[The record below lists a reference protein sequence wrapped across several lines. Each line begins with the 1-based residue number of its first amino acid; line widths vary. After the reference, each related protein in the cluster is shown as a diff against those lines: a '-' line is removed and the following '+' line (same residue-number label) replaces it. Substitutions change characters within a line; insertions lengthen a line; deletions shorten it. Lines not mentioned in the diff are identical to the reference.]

1 MEKKNIRIFNIKYS
15 QDDIENILSN
25 VKDVLDTAFLSN
37 HEYCRKLE
45 KKFEEI
51 CDTKYKAISCSSA
64 TSGLEAIFRYIN
76 IKNKAVLVQSN
87 TFIATGHAI
96 HSANGIVVPFDLNSE
111 FVASLEDIKKAYL
124 KCKELSIEIAALCIV
139 NISGRMSQSIYE
151 IQNFCKEEK
160 IRLIE
165 DNAQGML
172 STLGKRQLGTFSDFS
187 VTSFQTTKV
196 VACGE
201 GGLIMGKNP
210 DEVDQLREYIFYGR
224 DKSNG
229 LFYVNESGNFKL
241 SEMNAALALA
251 DLERSS
257 FRIQRRREIDQKYKQ
272 SVNSKFFNFLEHP
285 LSNNTSNYK
294 TIFLAQR
301 KEIREKIELHFKN
314 NNVAMTGYV
323 YKIPL
328 HLQPRIFK
336 NNNFVER
343 ELPYTEEFCNRHFTP
358 PNYPELLQD
367 EVEYIINVL
376 NAFKLD

>member
-15 QDDIENILSN
+15 HDDIENIISN
-25 VKDVLDTAFLSN
+25 VKDVLDNAFLSN
-37 HEYCRKLE
+37 HKYCRKLE
-45 KKFEEI
+45 EKFEEI
-51 CDTKYKAISCSSA
+51 CDSKYKAISCSSA

-96 HSANGIVVPFDLNSE
+96 HSADGIVVPIDLNSE
-111 FVASLEDIKKAYL
+111 YVASLEDIKSAYF
-124 KCKELSIEIAALCIV
+124 KCKELSIEVAALCIV
-139 NISGRMSQSIYE
+139 NISGRMSKSIYE
-151 IQNFCKEEK
+151 IQNFCKEENL
-160 IRLIE
+160 RLIE

-172 STLGKRQLGTFSDFS
+172 STLENKQLGTFSDFS

-251 DLERSS
+251 DLERSKD
-257 FRIQRRREIDQKYKQ
+257 RIQRRREIDKKYKEF
-272 SVNSKFFNFLEHP
+272 VNSKFFNFLQNP
-285 LSNNTSNYK
+285 SFNNTSNYK
-294 TIFLAQR
+294 TIFIAKR
-301 KEIREKIELHFKN
+301 EEIREKIEIHFKK

-328 HLQPRIFK
+328 HLQPRIF
-336 NNNFVER
+336 NNKNFVKR
-343 ELPYTEEFCNRHFTP
+343 KLPYTEEFCNIHFTP

-376 NAFKLD
+376 NSFNFN